1 MESTAIAFLAA
12 VAAMLPV
19 SGSVTTSNT
28 GCTSAT
34 SVPAIAATF
43 EYHNTAAREDSSELT
58 DYEAWL
64 IAQHHAAGASASWM
78 FAPAER
84 PARHCAE
91 PPQHSAA
98 R

>member
-1 MESTAIAFLAA
+1 MESTAIAFVAA

-19 SGSVTTSNT
+19 SGSMTT
-28 GCTSAT
+28 GACASAM
-34 SVPAIAATF
+34 SAPAVAAAF
-43 EYHNTAAREDSSELT
+43 DYHDVANRDAAAKIT

-64 IAQHHAAGASASWM
+64 IAQHHAAAASASWM

-84 PARHCAE
+84 PARRCAA
-91 PPQHSAA
+91 PPQRSAS